1 MTDIPNRFANWRQV
15 LPTALQGCAFT
26 SLRHQ
31 TGIAP
36 GPILLLVGILALVIV
51 LSLGVGGAPI
61 ASLKIITHLA
71 HKTGLIDQG
80 IDDFTAR
87 ILDHL
92 RLPRIVRA
100 VVIGAVL
107 GVAGAVMQSL
117 FRNPIADPGIIGV
130 SASAACGAVAMIVCG
145 QTLLGQYYA
154 QVGPYGVPLAAFA
167 GAILATMV
175 IRVLSRQDG
184 YTDAAIMLLIG
195 VAINAIAIAGVGI
208 FTYLANDMQLRSLTF
223 WQMGAVSGN
232 GGADMPAL
240 LVMLAG
246 AVYLLGLG
254 TPLNLFLLGEAEARH
269 LGVEVE
275 SLKRRATIITA
286 LVVGA
291 AVAVSGI
298 IAFVG
303 LLAPHLVRLLCGPD
317 NRTVLPASALC
328 GAILLVVADAVARVV
343 VLPAEL
349 PIGLVTGIS
358 GGPFFLFLLLREK
371 KRRRI

>member
-1 MTDIPNRFANWRQV
+1 MTGFVNSLAWLCRFGLFV
-15 LPTALQGCAFT
+15 LPGHHAGF
-26 SLRHQ
+26 SVV
-31 TGIAP
+31 P
-36 GPILLLVGILALVIV
+36 VLVLAGTLAVVV
-51 LSLGVGGAPI
+51 LFSLGIGGAPI
-61 ASLKIITHLA
+61 DSVKIILHLA
-71 HKTGLIDQG
+71 HKTGLAG
-80 IDDFTAR
+80 SGVDDFTAR
-87 ILDHL
+87 ILDSL

-100 VVIGAVL
+100 VVIGGVL
-107 GVAGAVMQSL
+107 GIAGAVMQSL

-145 QTLLGQYYA
+145 PEILGRFYPL
-154 QVGPYGVPLAAFA
+154 VGPYGVPVAAFA
-167 GAILATMV
+167 GAVLATMM
-175 IRVLSRQDG
+175 IRALSRQEG
-184 YTDAAIMLLIG
+184 YTDAALMLLIG

-223 WQMGAVSGN
+223 WQMGSVSG
-232 GGADMPAL
+232 GGQADWPAL

-246 AVYLLGLG
+246 AGYLLTLG

-269 LGVEVE
+269 LGIEVE
-275 SLKRRATIITA
+275 ALKRRATIITA

-291 AVAVSGI
+291 AVAISGI

-303 LLAPHLVRLLCGPD
+303 LLAPHLVRLVCGPD

-328 GAILLVVADAVARVV
+328 GAILLVLADAVARVI

-349 PIGLVTGIS
+349 PIGLVTGIF